1 MKVLV
6 CGGRSYLDH
15 KRVFEVLDGLR
26 PKHVI
31 HGGASGADRCAND
44 WALVRGV
51 RRSIYPAD
59 WTRHGRAAGPR
70 RNQLML
76 DKEKPDLVVA
86 FPGGRETADMVS
98 RARAAGVR
106 VMEID

>member
-15 KRVFEVLDGLR
+15 KRVFAVLDELK
-26 PKHVI
+26 PKHVV

-59 WTRHGRAAGPR
+59 WTRHGKAAGPK

-86 FPGGRETADMVS
+86 FPGGRGTADMVN

-106 VMEID
+106 LMEIE

>member
-6 CGGRSYLDH
+6 CGGRNYLDL

-44 WALVRGV
+44 WAIVRGV

-59 WTRHGRAAGPR
+59 WVRLGKAAGPL

-76 DKEKPDLVVA
+76 DKEKPDLVIA
-86 FPGGRETADMVS
+86 FPGGRGTADMVR
-98 RARAAGVR
+98 RAREAGVK
-106 VMEID
+106 VIEA